1 MNTKKL
7 LPLKIQL
14 FAAGPTMTTDMV
26 IPKVWAD
33 MISAKLPA
41 ALKFTKFAKV
51 DTTLVGR
58 PGDTISVPK
67 YDYIGDATDVAE
79 GVAIEPVKLSKTSTD
94 VKIKKAGKGIS
105 ITDEAKLSAYGDPE
119 AEGQR
124 QLVKSIAS
132 KINADCVTELN
143 KATKTFTGTGVL
155 SYNNV
160 VSAVDVFG
168 EEDQSAKAI
177 FVNPKQVTQLRL
189 DPNFLDI
196 NKYPITNGVVMT
208 GTIGQIAGCQVIPSN
223 LIKVSGSKYK
233 CPIVKL
239 ETGDPDVE
247 EDTPALTIYMKR
259 DVQVEY
265 ARDIF
270 KKVDAYTADE
280 HYVVSLSNASKVVL
294 LTVDETA
301 ALKS

>member
-1 MNTKKL
+1 MNKL
-7 LPLKIQL
+7 IPLKIQL

-26 IPKVWAD
+26 IPQVWAD

-51 DTTLVGR
+51 DNTLVGR
-58 PGDTISVPK
+58 PGDKISVPK
-67 YDYIGDATDVAE
+67 YDYIGDAEDVAE
-79 GVAIEPVKLSKTSTD
+79 GTAIEPVKLSKTSSE

-132 KINADCVTELN
+132 KINADCVTELG
-143 KATKTFTGTGVL
+143 KATLQYTGTGVI

-160 VSAVDVFG
+160 VSAVDKFE
-168 EEDQSAKAI
+168 EEDQSAKVI
-177 FVNPKQVTQLRL
+177 FVNPKQVTQIRL
-189 DPNFLDI
+189 DANFLDI

-223 LIKVSGSKYK
+223 LVKASGSKYK

-247 EDTPALTIYMKR
+247 DETPALTIYMKR

-301 ALKS
+301 A